1 MFYQNKYF
9 PKAIYNISTTSNDKE
24 QKDQYTAACSSHY
37 KRLDI

>member
-9 PKAIYNISTTSNDKE
+9 PKAIYNISTISNGKG

-37 KRLDI
+37 KQQDI